1 MKTLAKIALAC
12 FALWLATAPALAA
25 GEKAG
30 QGSALDRFLGNEPQF
45 FKLLPFNIPVIR
57 DGGVVNQISFVI
69 SIETFGLTDKDKV
82 IAARLKLQ
90 NAFLRDLY
98 GVMALRHGDGRPY
111 IAESVKIRLTRLAKN
126 IVGGDAVKDVL
137 IESSFNMR
145 LKR

>member
-1 MKTLAKIALAC
+1 MKTLARIALAC
-12 FALWLATAPALAA
+12 FALWLATAPASAA
-25 GEKAG
+25 GQKSG
-30 QGSALDRFLGNEPQF
+30 QGSTLDQFLGNQPQY

-57 DGGVVNQISFVI
+57 DGGVVNQISFII

-82 IAARLKLQ
+82 IAARLQLQ

-98 GVMALRHGDGRPY
+98 GVIALRHGDDRPY
-111 IAESVKIRLTRLAKN
+111 VAESVKIRLTRLAKN
-126 IVGGDAVKDVL
+126 IVGGNAVKDVL